1 VTELPG
7 PIMRTITFG
16 DRTISYDT
24 GLDMLHNTGPTRSLP
39 TERKVSVPYSEADS
53 GAGSDCSEDHEEVDN
68 ERKLIKPDMMAISQL
83 LNFDEEE
90 EDDLT
95 DSDSDESEDNSAKQ
109 NFKWQKAI
117 VKDLASL
124 TNGDTTL
131 KRRHS
136 ISKCESVIL
145 KPESR
150 KKSPTASSKQAFPV
164 GPSAGA
170 GVPTLNLSLSEV
182 GHIRSVLVRAEI
194 EALPIEENVK
204 QGIEQGKICTVC
216 TNTKFG
222 MFRRGQKCEVC
233 QQTVCFKCYSRM
245 RIPEEQFS
253 AIPVEVLSPVPEDD
267 SSSPTAPSS
276 LCFSELSNCAGSAPN
291 TPKTRRRDFPLA
303 TLSAKQL
310 LCEQLNSLPAPSTSS
325 LPPLSPPLVTSKYS
339 TLPKMAGRR
348 WSMISAREKDRE
360 KLEGSLLTVCTNC
373 NDMVKQVIRSS
384 GVNRRAKQGS
394 IGVNK
399 RELWSRS

>member
-1 VTELPG
+1 
-7 PIMRTITFG
+7 MRTITCG

-68 ERKLIKPDMMAISQL
+68 ERRLIKPDLMAISQL
-83 LNFDEEE
+83 LNFDEED

-95 DSDSDESEDNSAKQ
+95 DSDNDESEETSTNQ

-124 TNGDTTL
+124 NNGDSKL

-145 KPESR
+145 NPES
-150 KKSPTASSKQAFPV
+150 KSKSPTASSKQAFPV
-164 GPSAGA
+164 GPSSCM

-204 QGIEQGKICTVC
+204 QGIEQGRICTVC
-216 TNTKFG
+216 TLTKFG

-233 QQTVCFKCYSRM
+233 RMTVCFKCYSRM

-253 AIPVEVLSPVPEDD
+253 AIPVEVLSPVAEDEAAA
-267 SSSPTAPSS
+267 PTGPAS
-276 LCFSELSNCAGSAPN
+276 LCVSELSNCAGSAPN
-291 TPKTRRRDFPLA
+291 TPKTRRKECSLA

-310 LCEQLNSLPAPSTSS
+310 LSEQLNSLPAPSTSLS
-325 LPPLSPPLVTSKYS
+325 PLSPPLVTSKYS

-373 NDMVKQVIRSS
+373 MDMVKQVIRTS

-394 IGVNK
+394 TGVNT
-399 RELWSRS
+399 RGLWSRS